1 MNPGLQPTEKNV
13 PRVLYE
19 ILVYGHNDKKAKV
32 EATKNELQEQITKSR
47 VAKNRVRVLWYL
59 DSGEKTDDEKKQ
71 WLIEHAKCKYYV
83 ILNGLDKVE
92 KSFVKDTLSKI
103 RTLEKSVKSIKASKI
118 IIAQKT
124 KKVIEDAKVI
134 QIDKGQP

>member
-19 ILVYGHNDKKAKV
+19 ILLYGHNDNKTKV
-32 EATKNELQEQITKSR
+32 EITKNQLQEQITKSR

-59 DSGEKTDDEKKQ
+59 DNGEKTDDEKKQ
-71 WLIEHAKCKYYV
+71 WLIENAKCKYYV
-83 ILNGLDKVE
+83 ILNGLDNIE

-103 RTLEKSVKSIKASKI
+103 RTLEKSVKSIKVSKI
-118 IIAQKT
+118 VIAQKNN
-124 KKVIEDAKVI
+124 KVIEDAKVI
-134 QIDKGQP
+134 QIEKGQP

>member
-1 MNPGLQPTEKNV
+1 
-13 PRVLYE
+13 
-19 ILVYGHNDKKAKV
+19 
-32 EATKNELQEQITKSR
+32 